1 MKKLLIYL
9 PLIILVVGC
18 KKAQNDE
25 DTQQKQYTEVSI
37 TSVGQRNIKQELD
50 FRAETDYLHTT
61 QITAPVTGFIKTIR
75 IQPGEHVGRDG
86 FLFSMISAEQH
97 ALNMNVTPT
106 SVTASKPSIVTS
118 VGPQA
123 GSFVTE
129 GSTICTLTDMSSLVF
144 KIKIPTEYGKK
155 IHTGTKC
162 TIVLPDGSRISTTL
176 SEPLMQID
184 GSDQTI
190 DFVARIRNLSLP
202 AGLVAKAL
210 INLSSVDS
218 RKHQTLPIQAV
229 QSDDNMTR
237 FWVMRLKTDST
248 VEKVFVTTGYRD
260 KSDVEIIS
268 PILSHKDRIVLN
280 GAYGLTE
287 DALVNVE

>member
-1 MKKLLIYL
+1 M
-9 PLIILVVGC
+9 VGC
-18 KKAQNDE
+18 KKAHNDE

-37 TSVGQRNIKQELD
+37 TSVGHGNIKQELE

-61 QITAPVTGFIKTIR
+61 QITAPVTGFIKVIR
-75 IQPGEHVGRDG
+75 IQPGEHVVRGG

-97 ALNMNVTPT
+97 ALNINVTPT
-106 SVTASKPSIVTS
+106 SVTASKPSIITS
-118 VGPQA
+118 LGPQT

-144 KIKIPTEYGKK
+144 KIKIPAEYRKK
-155 IHTGTKC
+155 VHTGTKC
-162 TIVLPDGSRISTTL
+162 TIVLPDGSRISTAL
-176 SEPLMQID
+176 SAPLMQID

-190 DFVARIRNLSLP
+190 DFVARVKNLSLP

-210 INLSSVDS
+210 ISISSTGS
-218 RKHQTLPIQAV
+218 KTHQTLPLQAV

-237 FWVMRLKTDST
+237 FWIMRLKTDST

-260 KSDVEIIS
+260 KTDVEIIS

-280 GAYGLTE
+280 GAYALTE
-287 DALVNVE
+287 DALVYVK

>member
-1 MKKLLIYL
+1 M
-9 PLIILVVGC
+9 VGC
-18 KKAQNDE
+18 KKAHYDE

-37 TSVGQRNIKQELD
+37 TSVGHGNIKQELE

-61 QITAPVTGFIKTIR
+61 QITAPVTGFIKVIR
-75 IQPGEHVGRDG
+75 IQPGEHVGRGG

-97 ALNMNVTPT
+97 ALNINVTPT
-106 SVTASKPSIVTS
+106 SVTASKPSIITS
-118 VGPQA
+118 LGPQT

-144 KIKIPTEYGKK
+144 KIKIPAEYRKK
-155 IHTGTKC
+155 VHTGTKC
-162 TIVLPDGSRISTTL
+162 TIVLPDGSRISTAL
-176 SEPLMQID
+176 SAPLMQIE

-190 DFVARIRNLSLP
+190 DFVARVKNLSLP

-210 INLSSVDS
+210 ISISSTGS
-218 RKHQTLPIQAV
+218 KTHQTLPLQAV

-237 FWVMRLKTDST
+237 FWIMRLKTDST

-260 KSDVEIIS
+260 KTDVEIIS

-280 GAYGLTE
+280 GAYALTE
-287 DALVNVE
+287 DALVYVK